1 MKMKTTMKTI
11 LTILLVSIM
20 VLITACQT
28 TKTNT
33 VEVAVL
39 MDITE
44 QYLAKP
50 NSDDILKLYDFKQNL
65 WNGGVFRLSDISHV
79 SLNPTEQINI
89 EPQNQW
95 LNNKFQREKEIE
107 DFQKKLANI
116 VNQAVQTK
124 TGKNNS
130 SVYLPIA
137 DELNQLRES
146 KATKKILLVYSDL
159 MENTNSLS
167 FYNNK
172 DFKKLKTKPD
182 EIQNYFE
189 TMQSINS
196 LSGIEV
202 YFIYQPTD
210 IANDEQFRI
219 ISGFYKKM
227 LESKGAKVTISANL
241 NI

>member
-1 MKMKTTMKTI
+1 
-11 LTILLVSIM
+11 
-20 VLITACQT
+20 
-28 TKTNT
+28 
-33 VEVAVL
+33 
-39 MDITE
+39 
-44 QYLAKP
+44 
-50 NSDDILKLYDFKQNL
+50 
-65 WNGGVFRLSDISHV
+65 
-79 SLNPTEQINI
+79 
-89 EPQNQW
+89 
-95 LNNKFQREKEIE
+95 
-107 DFQKKLANI
+107 
-116 VNQAVQTK
+116 
-124 TGKNNS
+124 
-130 SVYLPIA
+130 
-137 DELNQLRES
+137 
-146 KATKKILLVYSDL
+146 